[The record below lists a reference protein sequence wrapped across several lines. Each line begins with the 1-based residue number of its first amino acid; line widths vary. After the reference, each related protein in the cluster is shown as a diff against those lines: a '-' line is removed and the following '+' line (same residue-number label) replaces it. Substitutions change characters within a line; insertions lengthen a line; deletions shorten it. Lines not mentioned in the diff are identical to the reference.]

1 MDFIQYH
8 FWFWSVLF
16 TSMLDQSLKK
26 KVSPNNSVI
35 LTILWILWKISKVW
49 QLNYSWMNSKDSIL
63 FMFRHDIDV
72 QVDWCWKEERSKKML
87 FKGEMDC
94 GKQNKCRWDYQED
107 KVL

>member
-1 MDFIQYH
+1 
-8 FWFWSVLF
+8 
-16 TSMLDQSLKK
+16 
-26 KVSPNNSVI
+26 
-35 LTILWILWKISKVW
+35 
-49 QLNYSWMNSKDSIL
+49 MNSKDSIL